1 MELWGMDPPREYAA
15 ALATCPSDRLVAAHH
30 RAVAGLSATD
40 REVLLHAVRDRLLT
54 GTRTAA
60 DDIAALARF
69 VACAELRRPGLLLD
83 ALPATLAE
91 TLRRYVVIAL
101 PLVGPSVRP
110 RDRTTVGPAPD
121 PSHDSGWEQLLQHPP
136 DAYSLYAGVAGPP
149 SARYAGR
156 RGA

>member
-69 VACAELRRPGLLLD
+69 ARGL
-83 ALPATLAE
+83 
-91 TLRRYVVIAL
+91 
-101 PLVGPSVRP
+101 
-110 RDRTTVGPAPD
+110 
-121 PSHDSGWEQLLQHPP
+121 PP
-136 DAYSLYAGVAGPP
+136 CP
-149 SARYAGR
+149 
-156 RGA
+156 